1 MKQSKLNTGSIYDV
15 DPTGGYVQYQNH
27 TTAQQ
32 MGLVAVQNEEIYI
45 GVE

>member
-1 MKQSKLNTGSIYDV
+1 M

-27 TTAQQ
+27 TVAEQ
-32 MGLVAVQNEEIYI
+32 MGLVAVKSEEIYI